1 MIFRYISILAIM
13 VLAPAC
19 DTSEKLEYRP
29 DDSPNRVSI
38 AYLKSLYRS
47 QPVRIAED
55 LSIYGF
61 VTANDDN
68 GNLYKAICLAD
79 STGGIML
86 RLDAE
91 RLYRRFW
98 TGAAVTVRCN
108 GLWIG
113 SYGGML
119 ELGTAPTSGYEV
131 DPIGED
137 EITVFVTAD
146 TAAQIEIIPHTILI
160 SSCAPDLAGTQVR
173 FDGVQFIAEEI
184 GSGWCDL
191 GFDEESGEEVRVAS
205 TRHLVDR
212 TGDTLAVYT
221 SPMADFVE
229 LPLPEGSGSI
239 EGLLTFFNR
248 SYQLRITDFRRC
260 DMNGPRF

>member
-13 VLAPAC
+13 VLAAAC

-55 LSIYGF
+55 ISIYGF

-131 DPIGED
+131 DPTWPALKYGSTGYSSLQRRSAAAGATWPLTKRAARRYVLHRHAIWS
-137 EITVFVTAD
+137 TVRAIRLQYTLRPWPISWNCPCPKAAEASKACSRSS
-146 TAAQIEIIPHTILI
+146 TAAT
-160 SSCAPDLAGTQVR
+160 SSA
-173 FDGVQFIAEEI
+173 
-184 GSGWCDL
+184 
-191 GFDEESGEEVRVAS
+191 
-205 TRHLVDR
+205 
-212 TGDTLAVYT
+212 
-221 SPMADFVE
+221 
-229 LPLPEGSGSI
+229 
-239 EGLLTFFNR
+239 
-248 SYQLRITDFRRC
+248 
-260 DMNGPRF
+260 